1 VAAAAGAAAS
11 RWQRLQGK
19 APAAVAAAGEGEAQ
33 WQQWKER
40 RWWQKKGVA
49 APSGSRERSGGGRMK
64 RERRQQKGKE
74 LTATRVRWGFLF
86 SGPRPNN
93 SGPIV

>member
-1 VAAAAGAAAS
+1 V
-11 RWQRLQGK
+11 
-19 APAAVAAAGEGEAQ
+19 
-33 WQQWKER
+33 
-40 RWWQKKGVA
+40 
-49 APSGSRERSGGGRMK
+49 PSGSRERSGGGRMK

-86 SGPRPNN
+86 PRPLPNN